1 MYGLFTGRDLSAAQT
16 ILRTGVLSGL
26 MSLGAE
32 VWAGDEIQ
40 FNTDILDLSD
50 RTNIDLSQFS
60 RSGFILPGVY
70 PLQVQVNSQWLP
82 EQRIA
87 FYPPDDDPK
96 GSQAC
101 LSTELVEQL
110 GLKPEMQARLG
121 WWKSGECLHI
131 NSLAGMEVSGDLAT
145 SSLHISVPQAYLEYN
160 ARNWDPPSRWD
171 NGVPGVLMDYNLTA
185 KSSGRK
191 GSARQTDLSGNGTF
205 GANAG
210 PWRLR
215 ADWQGRI
222 EDESYSRARRLE
234 WSRFY
239 AYRALPAIQARLTL
253 GENYLYSNVFDSFRF
268 TGVALNSDDNQLP
281 PNLRGYAP
289 EVVGVAKTNARVQH
303 QPRRIHSLSQQ
314 TLHTLIQKQFDGRHH
329 VAVHGVELHGLRITV
344 HVHQAHPTRW
354 MGRHHTL
361 GTWLA
366 QGPNV
371 VDDVH
376 PDHRL
381 APFQQPVGG
390 GMADET
396 GRAGDEDRAGH
407 RGQRPTAV

>member
-171 NGVPGVLMDYNLTA
+171 NGVPGALMDYNLTA

-239 AYRALPAIQARLTL
+239 AYRALPAMQARLTL

-289 EVVGVAKTNARVQH
+289 EVVGVAKTNARV
-303 QPRRIHSLSQQ
+303 IISQQ
-314 TLHTLIQKQFDGRHH
+314 GR
-329 VAVHGVELHGLRITV
+329 VL
-344 HVHQAHPTRW
+344 
-354 MGRHHTL
+354 
-361 GTWLA
+361 
-366 QGPNV
+366 
-371 VDDVH
+371 
-376 PDHRL
+376 
-381 APFQQPVGG
+381 
-390 GMADET
+390 
-396 GRAGDEDRAGH
+396 
-407 RGQRPTAV
+407 